1 MTSPYKK
8 TSHVVIINFG
18 LKFRKLQIVCATKDE
33 KSLKS
38 TAISVTPTAKPTE
51 GNGRNRDSQKNG
63 NKETEG
69 A

>member
-38 TAISVTPTAKPTE
+38 TAISVTPTE
-51 GNGRNRDSQKNG
+51 GNGRNRDLQKND
-63 NKETEG
+63 NEETEG